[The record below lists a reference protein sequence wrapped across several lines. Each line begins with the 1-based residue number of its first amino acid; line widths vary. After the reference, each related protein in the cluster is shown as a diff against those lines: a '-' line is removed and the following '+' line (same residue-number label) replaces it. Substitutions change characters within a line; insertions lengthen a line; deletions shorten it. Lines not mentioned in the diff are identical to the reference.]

1 MLTSLK
7 MNRHGNGQTYRLR
20 KNKYIIMRRRAQ
32 AIHVARDR
40 RLKSFY
46 KNILRNAQLNFNNKE
61 IQDIQIAVRQMLE
74 RVTAQTNADAESR
87 FKISY
92 IQPCGSMEEKSSILK
107 SYWKPY
113 NYNGERLTKYIEF
126 DYLAITDDVRLE
138 GSCPGCHFGL
148 ESILKQGDGDK
159 FPLKRGSD
167 DVFNSQFSRSIASLC
182 SCFSPA
188 CHIMRLGDNIYLP
201 ISFSFE
207 RANPNINGCPSC
219 TVTMDTGCLT
229 VMPKVINNDRG
240 GCSLILLWTSYVSS
254 LSDFDCNDT
263 LQTTK
268 QIKYLPIHIDFIPA
282 RKISGQQINGSNPLF
297 LVPKTCSYCD
307 EKCRLSDCLSEVEYF
322 LNSVSENHRKTY
334 LIVKFISQFFEYPPK
349 YHLKIILFHHC
360 KICTNTSEDYATCVL
375 SILRELEQSYGNG
388 VLMSFCGNVNL
399 LEVPYEEDH
408 WYEKRAWRVRRLYDD
423 WRIDKRALNTLIKLL
438 SNFKT
443 WTLIR
448 SLSEELWWW

>member
-1 MLTSLK
+1 

-20 KNKYIIMRRRAQ
+20 KNKYIIMRRRAR

-74 RVTAQTNADAESR
+74 RVTAQINAEAESP

-107 SYWKPY
+107 SESYE
-113 NYNGERLTKYIEF
+113 YNGERLTKFIEF
-126 DYLAITDDVRLE
+126 DYLAIIDLPDDVRLE
-138 GSCPGCHFGL
+138 GSCPACRFGR
-148 ESILKQGDGDK
+148 ESLLKLGDE
-159 FPLKRGSD
+159 FPLGDGSD
-167 DVFNSQFSRSIASLC
+167 DVFNDQLGRSIASLC
-182 SCFSPA
+182 SCFSLDDQLIPK
-188 CHIMRLGDNIYLP
+188 
-201 ISFSFE
+201 SFSFE
-207 RANPNINGCPSC
+207 PANPNINGCPSC
-219 TVTMDTGCLT
+219 TVTMDTGYLT
-229 VMPKVINNDRG
+229 VMQKVLNCIRG
-240 GCSLILLWTSYVSS
+240 GCSLKLLWTSYVSS

-307 EKCRLSDCLSEVEYF
+307 EECRLSDCLGEIEYF
-322 LNSVSENHRKTY
+322 LNCVAEKHKKTY
-334 LIVKFISQFFEYPPK
+334 LIIKFISQFSVGLPK
-349 YHLKIILFHHC
+349 YHLKIMLFHHC
-360 KICTNTSEDYATCVL
+360 KICTDTSEDYATCVL
-375 SILRELEQSYGNG
+375 SILRELVQSYENG
-388 VLMSFCGNVNL
+388 VLMSFHGNVNL
-399 LEVPYEEDH
+399 LERTLKGPWH
-408 WYEKRAWRVRRLYDD
+408 RVR
-423 WRIDKRALNTLIKLL
+423 ITTLNSIIQQL

-443 WTLIR
+443 
-448 SLSEELWWW
+448 

>member
-20 KNKYIIMRRRAQ
+20 KNKYIIMRRRAR

-74 RVTAQTNADAESR
+74 RVTAQINAEAESP

-107 SYWKPY
+107 SESYD
-113 NYNGERLTKYIEF
+113 YNGERLTKFIEF
-126 DYLAITDDVRLE
+126 DYLAIIDLPDDVRLE
-138 GSCPGCHFGL
+138 GSCPACRFGR
-148 ESILKQGDGDK
+148 ESLLKLGDK
-159 FPLKRGSD
+159 FPLGDGSD
-167 DVFNSQFSRSIASLC
+167 DVFNDQLGISTASLC
-182 SCFSPA
+182 SCFSLVFP
-188 CHIMRLGDNIYLP
+188 RDRPYLP
-201 ISFSFE
+201 PPFSFE
-207 RANPNINGCPSC
+207 PANPNINGCPSC

-229 VMPKVINNDRG
+229 VMPKVVSQYRD
-240 GCSLILLWTSYVSS
+240 CSLTLLWTSYVSS

-297 LVPKTCSYCD
+297 LVPKRCSYCQLD
-307 EKCRLSDCLSEVEYF
+307 CRLSDCLGEIEYF
-322 LNSVSENHRKTY
+322 LNRVSEKHKKAY
-334 LIVKFISQFFEYPPK
+334 LIIKFISQFFVYPPK
-349 YHLKIILFHHC
+349 YHLKIILFQHC
-360 KICTNTSEDYATCVL
+360 KICTDTSEDYATCVL
-375 SILRELEQSYGNG
+375 STIRELSQSYENG
-388 VLMSFCGNVNL
+388 VLMAFRGNVNL
-399 LEVPYEEDH
+399 LTGPCKEYLCD
-408 WYEKRAWRVRRLYDD
+408 YTKLLN
-423 WRIDKRALNTLIKLL
+423 RIIKQL
-438 SNFKT
+438 SNFKS

-448 SLSEELWWW
+448 RLRLVNLY

>member
-1 MLTSLK
+1 
-7 MNRHGNGQTYRLR
+7 
-20 KNKYIIMRRRAQ
+20 MRRRAR

-74 RVTAQTNADAESR
+74 RVTAQINAEAESP

-126 DYLAITDDVRLE
+126 DYLAIIIKPDDVRLE

-159 FPLKRGSD
+159 FPLGDDSD
-167 DVFNSQFSRSIASLC
+167 GIFNSQLGRSIASLC
-182 SCFSPA
+182 SCFSPVF
-188 CHIMRLGDNIYLP
+188 RRDYEPYLP
-201 ISFSFE
+201 TACSFE
-207 RANPNINGCPSC
+207 PANPDINGCPSC

-229 VMPKVINNDRG
+229 VMTKIINFNPGD
-240 GCSLILLWTSYVSS
+240 CSLKLLWTSYVSS
-254 LSDFDCNDT
+254 LSDFDCKGT

-282 RKISGQQINGSNPLF
+282 CKISGQQINGSNPLF

-307 EKCRLSDCLSEVEYF
+307 EKCRLSDCLSEIEYF
-322 LNSVSENHRKTY
+322 LNSVSEKHRKTY
-334 LIVKFISQFFEYPPK
+334 LIIKFISQFFVDLPK
-349 YHLKIILFHHC
+349 YHIKVVLFHHC
-360 KICTNTSEDYATCVL
+360 KVCIDTSEDYATCVL
-375 SILRELEQSYGNG
+375 SIQRELVQAYENG
-388 VLMSFCGNVNL
+388 VLMSFRGNVNL
-399 LEVPYEEDH
+399 LEGRYIKYYSNLLEGRHEYNWDVE
-408 WYEKRAWRVRRLYDD
+408 
-423 WRIDKRALNTLIKLL
+423 RITLNRIIKHL

-443 WTLIR
+443 WTLMRINVCNFTIGD
-448 SLSEELWWW
+448 LSTNPCY